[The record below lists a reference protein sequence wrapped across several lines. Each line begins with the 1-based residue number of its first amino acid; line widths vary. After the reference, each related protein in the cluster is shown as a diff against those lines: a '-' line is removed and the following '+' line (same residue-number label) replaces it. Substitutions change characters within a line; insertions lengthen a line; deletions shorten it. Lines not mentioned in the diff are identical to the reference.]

1 MHLLIG
7 LIVTVLLFAS
17 LRAVLPE
24 RPVVTALLPAAVI
37 GVLTVYYVRDLLS
50 FEFWAGSIGF
60 VAILSALLVVMHP
73 NPMASVLFLI
83 LHLFCIALFYLMLQ
97 AQVLA
102 ALQVIVYAGAIMVLF
117 VFVVMLLNLKAE
129 EGLRLGGG
137 AQRAAAVLVGAAF
150 AGLMFWAIRNRR
162 GRPFFAPDVPIDG
175 FGTARE
181 LGWLLYGKYLFAF
194 EAASILLV
202 AAMVG
207 AVVLAK
213 RRLS

>member
-1 MHLLIG
+1 MHLLTG
-7 LIVTVLLFAS
+7 WIVALLLLALMRPFFPDRPLLTTLVPAALALAVLLIY
-17 LRAVLPE
+17 P
-24 RPVVTALLPAAVI
+24 
-37 GVLTVYYVRDLLS
+37 RDLLL
-50 FEFWAGSIGF
+50 FEFWAGAVGF

-73 NPMASVLFLI
+73 NPMISVLFLI

-129 EGLRLGGG
+129 EGLRLGRGFQRTGG
-137 AQRAAAVLVGAAF
+137 LLVGTVF
-150 AGLMFWAIRNRR
+150 AGLMFWAIRHRQD
-162 GRPFFAPDVPIDG
+162 RPYFDPGAFVEG
-175 FGTARE
+175 FGTAKD
-181 LGWLLYGKYLFAF
+181 LGFLLYGRYVFAF

-213 RRLS
+213 RRLQ